1 MNSTIQQ
8 HCTTA
13 AKSAYRPPETD
24 QPTEPTPANTRL
36 IRWAEV
42 HQITGLCR
50 SHIHAMAA
58 RGDFPKPV
66 KLGTRASA
74 WIEAEVLQWLHQR
87 IEASRSNSE
96 QEDAK

>member
-1 MNSTIQQ
+1 MTHLNEPYTNA
-8 HCTTA
+8 T
-13 AKSAYRPPETD
+13 KSAYRPSADNP
-24 QPTEPTPANTRL
+24 PTKPTPAPRL

-42 HQITGLCR
+42 QQITGLCR
-50 SHIHAMAA
+50 SHVHAMAA

-87 IEASRSNSE
+87 IEASRTASE
-96 QEDAK
+96 QEGAE